1 MTTEPLA
8 APIRLSR
15 RRFAGGD
22 RAFHG
27 LVIVSAAV
35 VVVALA
41 ATAIFLVRESWPA
54 LRHYGFWSFL
64 GSSRWAPS
72 EAVATRV
79 DPNPY
84 GIVQFVYGSVIVSA
98 IAMVVAVPISIAVA
112 LFITDIGPRAA
123 RRWLA
128 SLVDLLAAIP
138 SVVYGFW
145 GIFAFIPAFKPIGDW
160 LERTLGSVPGVD
172 VVFKGPFFGVSY
184 LVAGLVLAI
193 MVIPIVTAL
202 CREVFLQAPRAEKE
216 GAYALGATRWEVLS
230 TIVVARSWSG
240 IFGASVL
247 GFGRAIGE
255 TIAVTMVIGN
265 NVLSINWSILS
276 QGSTM
281 PTVIANEFTESVEP
295 FHLEALFVV
304 AMWLL
309 IITFIVNV
317 IGRAVVARAAR
328 NVR

>member
-1 MTTEPLA
+1 
-8 APIRLSR
+8 
-15 RRFAGGD
+15 
-22 RAFHG
+22 
-27 LVIVSAAV
+27 
-35 VVVALA
+35 
-41 ATAIFLVRESWPA
+41 
-54 LRHYGFWSFL
+54 
-64 GSSRWAPS
+64 
-72 EAVATRV
+72 VATRA

-84 GIVQFVYGSVIVSA
+84 GIVQFVYGSIVVSA
-98 IAMVVAVPISIAVA
+98 IAMVVAVPVSIAAA
-112 LFITDIGPRAA
+112 LFITDIGPRWA

-145 GIFAFIPAFKPIGDW
+145 GIFAFIPAFKPVGDW
-160 LERTLGSVPGVD
+160 LESNLGPLPVIGI
-172 VVFKGPFFGVSY
+172 VFQGPFFGVSY
-184 LVAGLVLAI
+184 LVAGLVLSI
-193 MVIPIVTAL
+193 MVLPIITAL
-202 CREVFLQAPRAEKE
+202 CREVFLQVPRGEKE

-265 NVLSINWSILS
+265 NVLSINWSIFA
-276 QGSTM
+276 QGATL

-304 AMWLL
+304 SMWLL
-309 IITFIVNV
+309 IITFLVNV
-317 IGRAVVARAAR
+317 AGRAVVARAAR